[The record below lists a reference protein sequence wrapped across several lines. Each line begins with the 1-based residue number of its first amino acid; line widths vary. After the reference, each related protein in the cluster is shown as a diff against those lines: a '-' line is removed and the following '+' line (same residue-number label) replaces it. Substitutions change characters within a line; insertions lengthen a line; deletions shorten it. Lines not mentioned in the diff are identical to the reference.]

1 MLWKE
6 NRMDDTQIDEKR
18 FHVSYKWPNTSFL
31 NSNKTQQCAKIPPNH
46 HHRTRSSLRCNLIV
60 HTSLTPHFHQHNDFL
75 IHHTV
80 VKNVCNHSSNYH
92 PKNFPWFTEY
102 VNIDQELQ
110 ICDNDATQS
119 TSMHS
124 LIDARKRAVLDLLM
138 VEALRYDAWIWING
152 IYSGYTFQST
162 QYRWSWSRLDC
173 IYIMHDETILLKVLR
188 GHFPVVLDCIR

>member
-1 MLWKE
+1 MK
-6 NRMDDTQIDEKR
+6 N
-18 FHVSYKWPNTSFL
+18 VSYKWPNTSFL

-92 PKNFPWFTEY
+92 PKIFPWFTEY

-188 GHFPVVLDCIR
+188 GHFPVVLHTLESGWFYTLKEDIKED